1 MKKLLSL
8 FALLGLFGFVATPI
22 YAQEDEAI
30 AEDVVVEAENV
41 VDEAVDAVDEAVD
54 QTADEAVDDI
64 NLEWIE
70 DFNSLFENEEFKN
83 MLDEN
88 GVTNE
93 EAAWAIWWLFWILAG
108 LWIAI
113 WILALVLWILA
124 IIAMWK
130 IFTKAWEAGWKS
142 IIPFYNI
149 YILYKIAGMKNWFWY
164 TLIVFAVWCLVAAIC
179 WVESTA
185 YWIVMGI
192 VCLFCWIVAIVV
204 NYKLPRKFGWG
215 VFASILYVLFTWICV
230 LILGFGNYQY
240 EWKKSEETVV
250 EA

>member
-142 IIPFYNI
+142 IIPFYNT
-149 YILYKIAGMKNWFWY
+149 YILYKIAGMKSWFWY
-164 TLIVFAVWCLVAAIC
+164 TLIVIAVWCLVAAIC
-179 WVESTA
+179 WVESSA

-192 VCLFCWIVAIVV
+192 ACLFCWIVAIVV

-230 LILGFGNYQY
+230 LVLWFGNYKYQ
-240 EWKKSEETVV
+240 WKSEETIV